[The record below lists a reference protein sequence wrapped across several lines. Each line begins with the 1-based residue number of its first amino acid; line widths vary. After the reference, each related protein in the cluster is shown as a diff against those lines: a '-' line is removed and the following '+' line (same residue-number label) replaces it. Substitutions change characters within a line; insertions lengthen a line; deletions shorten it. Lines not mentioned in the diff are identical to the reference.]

1 MGCCLSKEEDQFDGS
16 EALLPKGRNG
26 ASNKQV
32 PRSFAASGS
41 WDRRCMTWSV
51 DLHALLLSAYCRQ
64 KAFEAVEPVKKDGG
78 NGSYKSPAPS
88 AVVAAA
94 AANSK
99 LNKNKAVVANPQKPV
114 KSIDLLGLDES
125 TPEGNPPTPL
135 ADPVIKP
142 PTPPKP
148 TPPPV
153 VKAPSPVKPTPAPVV
168 KEPSPPKPV
177 AKTQSPPEPAPAVKA
192 PSPPKPEPV
201 PKSKKKRKKG
211 KK

>member
-1 MGCCLSKEEDQFDGS
+1 MYRG
-16 EALLPKGRNG
+16 
-26 ASNKQV
+26 
-32 PRSFAASGS
+32 
-41 WDRRCMTWSV
+41 
-51 DLHALLLSAYCRQ
+51 LHALLLSAYCRER
-64 KAFEAVEPVKKDGG
+64 AFEAVEPVKKDG
-78 NGSYKSPAPS
+78 GSYKSPAPS

-99 LNKNKAVVANPQKPV
+99 LNKNKAVAASPQNPV

-135 ADPVIKP
+135 AEPVIKP

-153 VKAPSPVKPTPAPVV
+153 VKAPSPVKPTPAPIVEAPSPPKPVV
-168 KEPSPPKPV
+168 KESSPPKPV
-177 AKTQSPPEPAPAVKA
+177 AKAQSPPEPAPAVKV

-201 PKSKKKRKKG
+201 PHYLFLLLPA
-211 KK
+211 